1 MTRPGPHFSPD
12 GPGKDAAAVRIF
24 PPGIPLVTVG
34 VGVLLDRI
42 VPVGADLML
51 QGAPRYILGTVLTL
65 APIYLL
71 GYRAVRAMRATGQ
84 SENPYKPTT
93 EIIET
98 GPFRYT
104 RNPMYLQMVLACLGI
119 AVLLANLWITLL
131 TPVCAILLQVL
142 VIRHEEAYLERKF
155 GADYRDYKRRV
166 RRWI

>member
-1 MTRPGPHFSPD
+1 MTHPGANSSPK
-12 GPGKDAAAVRIF
+12 GPERDAAAVKVF

-34 VGVLLDRI
+34 VGVLLDWSA
-42 VPVGADLML
+42 PVGADLML
-51 QGAPRYILGTVLTL
+51 QGAPRYIVGTMLTL

-71 GYRAVRAMRATGQ
+71 GVRAVRALRATGQ

-104 RNPMYLQMVLACLGI
+104 RNPMYLQMVLACLGVS
-119 AVLLANLWITLL
+119 VLLANLWITLL
-131 TPVCAILLQVL
+131 TPVCAVLLQVL

-155 GADYRDYKRRV
+155 GTDYGDYKRRV